1 MIKHKQEIETVVV
14 ENQGN
19 IAGTIAKEVV
29 LTPSE
34 MLDKAYM
41 FNIIHLPSGS
51 KIKEHPHFPDAEI
64 YYILEGEVIVTD
76 NDKMEVLHAGDVVF
90 TGNGDRH
97 SISNESGRDAKFL
110 ACILK

>member
-1 MIKHKQEIETVVV
+1 MIKHKNEIETVTV

-19 IAGTIAKEVV
+19 IAGIINKEVI
-29 LTPSE
+29 LTPVE

-41 FNIIHLPSGS
+41 FNVINLPSGS
-51 KIKEHPHFPDAEI
+51 QIKEHPHFPDAEI
-64 YYILEGEVIVTD
+64 YYILEGEVVVTD
-76 NDKMEVLHAGDVVF
+76 NDKREVLHAGDVVF

-97 SISNESGRDAKFL
+97 SVSNESGHDAKFL